1 MGKRVITIHAFAL
14 TLEISV
20 RDLLKSQDI
29 RMSMSSYLKEIPSLA
44 EHSST
49 VEGNSKAKPSRRY
62 YAKDMDCPVEWQ
74 EALAQI
80 LPPEFSY
87 LGAHDLMT
95 KLPHEARAQNM
106 LVYLGHGGT

>member
-1 MGKRVITIHAFAL
+1 MGKRAKTIHVYAL
-14 TLEISV
+14 TVEISV
-20 RDLLKSQDI
+20 RDLLKCQDI
-29 RMSMSSYLKEIPSLA
+29 RMSLSSYLSRIPSLA
-44 EHSST
+44 DQGVRIE
-49 VEGNSKAKPSRRY
+49 VDSKEKAPRRH

-74 EALAQI
+74 EALAQV
-80 LPPEFSY
+80 LPPEFNY